1 MNTTLAIF
9 IGIVFAL
16 SSILNCIFLY
26 NILKK
31 NKDLNIERSMLLTSK
46 EFELLQKQILF
57 IQTRQ
62 DFDCKRIES
71 IERVLSIV
79 LATGSVGS
87 SGNDGGVLH

>member
-1 MNTTLAIF
+1 MDISLAAF
-9 IGIVFAL
+9 IGIIFLV

-31 NKDLNIERSMLLTSK
+31 NKDLNIERNMFLTSK

-62 DFDCKRIES
+62 DFDCKRVEA

>member
-1 MNTTLAIF
+1 MSTTLAVF
-9 IGIVFAL
+9 IGIVFLL

-62 DFDCKRIES
+62 DFDCKRIEA

>member
-1 MNTTLAIF
+1 MNTTLAVF
-9 IGIVFAL
+9 IGIVFVL

-62 DFDCKRIES
+62 DFDCKRIEA

>member
-1 MNTTLAIF
+1 M
-9 IGIVFAL
+9 
-16 SSILNCIFLY
+16 LNCIFLY

-31 NKDLNIERSMLLTSK
+31 NKDLTIGRNMLLSSK

-62 DFDCKRIES
+62 DFDSKRTES

-79 LATGSVGS
+79 LASGGASN